1 MKDAV
6 LAEYVRDGFVESV
19 HRGYLL
25 ALNAD
30 GSTALELGDSSALIF
45 PRSCVKSIQ
54 GAAMVRAGLL
64 LPPEKLALVCSSHN
78 GEDVHQN
85 MVLEILSEFG
95 LSENDLGNTADHP
108 MHIDSAHAA
117 IRNGKPKSA
126 LQMGCSGKHSGM
138 LATCVINGWSTTG
151 YLEDAHPLQQAIT
164 ATIADVTGKDAS
176 AIGVD
181 GCGAP
186 AHVIELVGMARAM
199 RAMAIGEAGDS
210 GLQIYAA
217 MSQFPFMV
225 GGTGRDVTT
234 IVSAVPGLFAK
245 DGADAVYVAGMP
257 DGRAVALKLSDGS
270 GRGTPTVLLAAL
282 HKLGIDVSAVPESI
296 VEVVYGHGKRVG
308 EVRAI
313 GFD

>member
-1 MKDAV
+1 
-6 LAEYVRDGFVESV
+6 
-19 HRGYLL
+19 
-25 ALNAD
+25 
-30 GSTALELGDSSALIF
+30 
-45 PRSCVKSIQ
+45 
-54 GAAMVRAGLL
+54 
-64 LPPEKLALVCSSHN
+64 
-78 GEDVHQN
+78 
-85 MVLEILSEFG
+85 
-95 LSENDLGNTADHP
+95 
-108 MHIDSAHAA
+108 
-117 IRNGKPKSA
+117 
-126 LQMGCSGKHSGM
+126 M
-138 LATCVINGWSTTG
+138 LATCVVNDWPTTG
-151 YLEDAHPLQQAIT
+151 YLEEAHPLQQAIT
-164 ATIADVTGKDAS
+164 ATIADVTSKDAS

-186 AHVIELVGMARAM
+186 AHVIELVGMAHAM
-199 RAMAIGEAGDS
+199 RAMATGEAGDS

-282 HKLGIDVSAVPESI
+282 SKLGIDVSAVPESI
-296 VEVVYGHGKRVG
+296 IEVVFGHGKRVG

>member
-1 MKDAV
+1 
-6 LAEYVRDGFVESV
+6 
-19 HRGYLL
+19 
-25 ALNAD
+25 
-30 GSTALELGDSSALIF
+30 
-45 PRSCVKSIQ
+45 
-54 GAAMVRAGLL
+54 
-64 LPPEKLALVCSSHN
+64 
-78 GEDVHQN
+78 
-85 MVLEILSEFG
+85 
-95 LSENDLGNTADHP
+95 
-108 MHIDSAHAA
+108 MHTDSAHAA

-138 LATCVINGWSTTG
+138 LATCVINGWPTTG
-151 YLEDAHPLQQAIT
+151 YLEQAHPLQNAIT
-164 ATIADVTGKDAS
+164 ATIADVTGKDVA
-176 AIGVD
+176 AIGID

-199 RAMAIGEAGDS
+199 HAMAIGEAGDS
-210 GLQIYAA
+210 GLQIFEA

-245 DGADAVYVAGMP
+245 DGADAVYVAGMA

-296 VEVVYGHGKRVG
+296 VEAVYGHGKRVG